1 MKEVF
6 SRRIDMIEL
15 IGLFMILSA
24 ATLLTVF
31 ILGYDLETKD
41 KIQLMILIEVFL
53 FIMIS
58 GVYLMLCC

>member
-1 MKEVF
+1 
-6 SRRIDMIEL
+6 MIEL

>member
-1 MKEVF
+1 MFGV
-6 SRRIDMIEL
+6 
-15 IGLFMILSA
+15 IGLFMVLSA
-24 ATLLTVF
+24 VTLLAVF

-58 GVYLMLCC
+58 GIYLMLCC